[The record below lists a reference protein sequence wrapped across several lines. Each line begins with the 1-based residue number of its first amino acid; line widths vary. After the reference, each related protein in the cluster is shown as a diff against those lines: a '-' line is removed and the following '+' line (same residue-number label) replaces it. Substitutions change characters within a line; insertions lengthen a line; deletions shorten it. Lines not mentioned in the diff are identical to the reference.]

1 MSPEHDA
8 WWRVRWDG
16 LAGPHQAGP
25 GEGVAVKATFSNRGH
40 STRPPAPG
48 AETSIMIFLALH
60 PWEGPATSCYS
71 MGRPELRE
79 DSHLSRLPEEKS
91 QPCCGPDTSA
101 PCPSP
106 GGMRGLLWPVCQLL
120 FGLTGRQTAWETK
133 QDISKLGC
141 PFCPLA

>member
-1 MSPEHDA
+1 MMSGGGRGGTVWQVGA
-8 WWRVRWDG
+8 
-16 LAGPHQAGP
+16 HQAGP
-25 GEGVAVKATFSNRGH
+25 DEGIAVKATFSNGGH
-40 STRPPAPG
+40 LTRPPAPR

-71 MGRPELRE
+71 KRRPELQE
-79 DSHLSRLPEEKS
+79 DSQLSQLPEEKA
-91 QPCCGPDTSA
+91 QPCCGPDTST

-106 GGMRGLLWPVCQLL
+106 GVMRCFLWPICQIL
-120 FGLTGRQTAWETK
+120 FVLTGWQNAWEAK